1 MQKVGH
7 RKPVTASFYMGQKER
22 SARMGKFKFDVILG
36 NPPYQED
43 TNGAGRQA
51 KPVYNL
57 FIEQAKSTNP
67 EAMTF
72 IIPSRWFA
80 GGMGLD
86 KFRNDIMND
95 RHISKLVDYTNAKDC
110 FPDNS
115 IGGVYVFSLGI
126 NYTMEIANSRISSTA
141 KRLLCHD
148 H

>member
-1 MQKVGH
+1 M
-7 RKPVTASFYMGQKER
+7 
-22 SARMGKFKFDVILG
+22 KFDFIIG